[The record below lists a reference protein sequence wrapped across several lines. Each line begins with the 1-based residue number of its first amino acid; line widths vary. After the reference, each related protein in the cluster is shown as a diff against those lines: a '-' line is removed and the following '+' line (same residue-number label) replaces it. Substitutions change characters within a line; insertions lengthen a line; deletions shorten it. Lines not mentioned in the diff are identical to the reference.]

1 MDGNVNTYRAVET
14 SSKSQ
19 IDLILQVYD
28 GALAAYRQAS
38 THYKKKE
45 NEEGYE
51 QLQRA
56 KRFITHLYTT
66 LNNDEGGE
74 IATNLGKIYAF
85 LIAQISLIEATK
97 DLTVI
102 DDNINILNELREG
115 WQGLKDQGSDEISDP
130 VTPAVSPGQF
140 TGTA

>member
-1 MDGNVNTYRAVET
+1 MDGKVSTYRAVET

-38 THYKKKE
+38 THYGKQE
-45 NEEGYE
+45 NDEGYE

-66 LNNDEGGE
+66 LNNDEGGV
-74 IATNLGKIYAF
+74 IATNLGKIYAY

-97 DLTVI
+97 DLAVI
-102 DDNINILNELREG
+102 DDNISILNELRQG
-115 WQGLKDQGSDEISDP
+115 WQGLKEQGTEDQVEP
-130 VTPAVSPGQF
+130 AVPAVSPGQF
-140 TGTA
+140 TETA